1 MEYLTT
7 SFTSY
12 LNQIDFSHLLQKC
25 LVSVIVLLAVVISLK
40 ITYSVVDRIFDGEKT
55 GLEPRDSRRIVTLN
69 HVTKTAARAG
79 IWTLAGLIILGQF
92 INVGSLLAVAGVGT
106 LAIGFGA
113 QGIVEDVMSGFV
125 IVFENQFSVGD
136 YVIIDETH
144 YGIVETI
151 GIRTTSVREFNG
163 GLFIIHNGKI
173 DRLINYSKGHI
184 KALVD
189 VSIAYE
195 EDVNKVLAL
204 LEEICEDLYQNH
216 EELFKIRPEVQGV
229 TRLDPSSVNIR
240 ISCDEDAGSKFMAE
254 NVLRHRI
261 KEVFQ
266 EQGIEVPYNKSII
279 YSHEPIKKC
288 KVIREAEVKDGN

>member
-7 SFTSY
+7 SFSSY
-12 LNQIDFSHLLQKC
+12 LNQFDFSHLLQKC
-25 LVSVIVLLAVVISLK
+25 LVSGIVLIAVVISIK
-40 ITYSVVDRIFDGEKT
+40 ITFGIVDRIFDGEKA
-55 GLEPRDSRRIVTLN
+55 GLEPRDARRIVTLN
-69 HVTKTAARAG
+69 HVTKTAARAS

-151 GIRTTSVREFNG
+151 GMRTTSVREFNG

-173 DRLINYSKGHI
+173 DRLVNYSKGHM
-184 KALVD
+184 KAIVE

-195 EDVNKVLAL
+195 ENIDKVMTI
-204 LEEICEDLYQNH
+204 LEEICTDLYENH
-216 EELFKIRPEVQGV
+216 EELFKIRPEVQGI
-229 TRLDPSSVNIR
+229 TRLDPSAVVIR
-240 ISCDEDAGSKFMAE
+240 VVCEEDAASKFAAE
-254 NVLRHRI
+254 NLLRQRI
-261 KEVFQ
+261 KTVFD
-266 EQGIEVPYNKSII
+266 EKGIEIPYNKTVI
-279 YSHEPIKKC
+279 YNQNSVKMMDKK
-288 KVIREAEVKDGN
+288 EAEVKYGN

>member
-7 SFTSY
+7 SLTSY
-12 LNQIDFSHLLQKC
+12 FNQIDFSHLLQKC
-25 LVSVIVLLAVVISLK
+25 LVSGIVLIAVVISLK
-40 ITYSVVDRIFDGEKT
+40 ITFSVVDRIFDGEKA
-55 GLEPRDSRRIVTLN
+55 GLEPRDSRRITTLN
-69 HVTKTAARAG
+69 HVTKTAARAS

-151 GIRTTSVREFNG
+151 GIRTTSIREFNG

-173 DRLINYSKGHI
+173 DRLVNYSKGHM
-184 KALVD
+184 KAIVE

-195 EDVNKVLAL
+195 EDVSKVMKI
-204 LEEICEDLYQNH
+204 LEETCEDLYKNH
-216 EELFKIRPEVQGV
+216 EELFKTRPEIQGV
-229 TRLDPSSVNIR
+229 TRLDPSAVIIR
-240 ISCDEDAGSKFMAE
+240 VVCDEDASSKFAAE
-254 NVLRHRI
+254 NALRQRI
-261 KEVFQ
+261 KEVFD
-266 EQGIEVPYNKSII
+266 EKGIEIPYNKTVI
-279 YSHEPIKKC
+279 YNRDSAIDVKIK
-288 KVIREAEVKDGN
+288 EAEVKHGS

>member
-1 MEYLTT
+1 MEYITT
-7 SFTSY
+7 SFSSY
-12 LNQIDFSHLLQKC
+12 ISQIDFSNLLHKC
-25 LVSVIVLLAVVISLK
+25 LICGIVLIGVMIGLK
-40 ITYSVVDRIFDGEKT
+40 ITFGVVDRIFDGEKA
-55 GLEPRDSRRIVTLN
+55 GLEARDARRIITLN
-69 HVTKTAARAG
+69 NVTKTAARAS

-144 YGIVETI
+144 YGIVEAI

-184 KALVD
+184 KAIVD
-189 VSIAYE
+189 VGIAYE
-195 EDVNKVLAL
+195 ENIAKVTEL
-204 LEEICEDLYQNH
+204 LEELCDDLHKNH
-216 EELFKIRPEVQGV
+216 EELFKTRPEVQGV
-229 TRLDPSSVNIR
+229 TRLDPSAVNIR
-240 ISCDEDAGSKFMAE
+240 VVCDEDASTKFMAE
-254 NVLRHRI
+254 NILRQRI

-266 EQGIEVPYNKSII
+266 EKGVEIPYNKSVI
-279 YSHEPIKKC
+279 YTHESIKDAGIKKE
-288 KVIREAEVKDGN
+288 VEAKHGN

>member
-7 SFTSY
+7 SFSSY
-12 LNQIDFSHLLQKC
+12 LSQIDFSSLLHKG
-25 LVSVIVLLAVVISLK
+25 LITGIVLIAVVISLK
-40 ITYSVVDRIFDGEKT
+40 ITFSVVDRIFNGEKN

-69 HVTKTAARAG
+69 RVTKTAARAS

-144 YGIVETI
+144 YGIVEAI

-173 DRLINYSKGHI
+173 DRLVNYSKGHM
-184 KALVD
+184 KAIVE
-189 VSIAYE
+189 VGIAYE
-195 EDVNKVLAL
+195 EDANKVMKI
-204 LEEICEDLYQNH
+204 LEEVCEDLYENH
-216 EELFKIRPEVQGV
+216 EELFKIRPEIQGI
-229 TRLDPSSVNIR
+229 TRLDPSAVIIR
-240 ISCDEDAGSKFMAE
+240 VVCDEDASSKFAAE
-254 NVLRHRI
+254 NLLRQRI
-261 KEVFQ
+261 KEVFD
-266 EQGIEVPYNKSII
+266 EEGIEIPYNKTVI
-279 YSHEPIKKC
+279 YNRDSVRGTNEK
-288 KVIREAEVKDGN
+288 EAEVKNGD

>member
-7 SFTSY
+7 SFSSY
-12 LNQIDFSHLLQKC
+12 LNQFDFSHLLQKC
-25 LVSVIVLLAVVISLK
+25 LVSGIVLIAVVISIK
-40 ITYSVVDRIFDGEKT
+40 ITFGIVDRIFDGEKA
-55 GLEPRDSRRIVTLN
+55 GLEPRDARRIVTLN
-69 HVTKTAARAG
+69 HVTKTAARAS

-92 INVGSLLAVAGVGT
+92 INVGSLLTVAGVGT

-151 GIRTTSVREFNG
+151 GMRTTSVREFNG

-173 DRLINYSKGHI
+173 DRLVNYSKGHM
-184 KALVD
+184 KAIVE

-195 EDVNKVLAL
+195 ENIDKVMTI
-204 LEEICEDLYQNH
+204 LEEICTDLYENH
-216 EELFKIRPEVQGV
+216 EELFKIRPEVQGI
-229 TRLDPSSVNIR
+229 TRLDPSAVVIR
-240 ISCDEDAGSKFMAE
+240 VVCEEDAASKFAAE
-254 NVLRHRI
+254 NLLRQRI
-261 KEVFQ
+261 KTVFD
-266 EQGIEVPYNKSII
+266 EKGIEIPYNKTVI
-279 YSHEPIKKC
+279 YNQNSVKMMDKK
-288 KVIREAEVKDGN
+288 EAEVKYGN

>member
-1 MEYLTT
+1 MEYITT
-7 SFTSY
+7 SFSSY
-12 LNQIDFSHLLQKC
+12 ISQIDFSSLLHKC
-25 LVSVIVLLAVVISLK
+25 LICGIVLIVVVISLK
-40 ITYSVVDRIFDGEKT
+40 ITFGVVDRIFDGEKA
-55 GLEPRDSRRIVTLN
+55 GLEPRDARRIITLN
-69 HVTKTAARAG
+69 NVTKTAARAS

-144 YGIVETI
+144 YGIVEAI

-195 EDVNKVLAL
+195 EDVNKVLDL

-216 EELFKIRPEVQGV
+216 EELFMVRPEVLGV
-229 TRLDPSSVNIR
+229 TRLDPSAVNIR
-240 ISCDEDAGSKFMAE
+240 ISCDEDAASKFTAE

-279 YSHEPIKKC
+279 YNREPLQKSGVAKE
-288 KVIREAEVKDGN
+288 VEAKHGN

>member
-7 SFTSY
+7 SFSSY
-12 LNQIDFSHLLQKC
+12 LNQFDFSHLLQKC
-25 LVSVIVLLAVVISLK
+25 LVSGIVLIAVVISIK
-40 ITYSVVDRIFDGEKT
+40 ITFGIVDRIFAGEKA
-55 GLEPRDSRRIVTLN
+55 GLEPRDARRIVTLN
-69 HVTKTAARAG
+69 HVTKTAARAS

-151 GIRTTSVREFNG
+151 GMRTTSVREFNG

-173 DRLINYSKGHI
+173 DRLVNYSKGHM
-184 KALVD
+184 KAIVE

-195 EDVNKVLAL
+195 ENIDKVMTI
-204 LEEICEDLYQNH
+204 LEEICTDLYENH
-216 EELFKIRPEVQGV
+216 EELFKIRPEVQGI
-229 TRLDPSSVNIR
+229 TRLDPSAVVIR
-240 ISCDEDAGSKFMAE
+240 VVCEEDAASKFAAE
-254 NVLRHRI
+254 NLLRQRI
-261 KEVFQ
+261 KTVFD
-266 EQGIEVPYNKSII
+266 EKGIEIPYNKTVI
-279 YSHEPIKKC
+279 YNQNSVKMMDKK
-288 KVIREAEVKDGN
+288 EAEVKYGN

>member
-7 SFTSY
+7 SLTSY
-12 LNQIDFSHLLQKC
+12 FNQIDFSNLLQKC
-25 LVSVIVLLAVVISLK
+25 LISGIVLILVMISLK
-40 ITYSVVDRIFDGEKT
+40 ITFSVVDRIFDGEKL
-55 GLEPRDSRRIVTLN
+55 GLEPRDARRIITLN
-69 HVTKTAARAG
+69 HVTKTAARAS

-113 QGIVEDVMSGFV
+113 QSIVEDVMSGFV

-144 YGIVETI
+144 YGIVESI

-173 DRLINYSKGHI
+173 DRLVNYSKGHM
-184 KALVD
+184 KAIVE

-195 EDVNKVLAL
+195 EDINKVMDI
-204 LEEICEDLYQNH
+204 LEEICEDLYKNH
-216 EELFKIRPEVQGV
+216 EDLFKIRPEVQGV
-229 TRLDPSSVNIR
+229 TRLDPSAVIIR
-240 ISCDEDAGSKFMAE
+240 VVCDEDASSKFAAE
-254 NVLRHRI
+254 NVLRQRI
-261 KEVFQ
+261 KEVFD
-266 EQGIEVPYNKSII
+266 EEGIEIPYNKTVI
-279 YSHEPIKKC
+279 YNRDSVGKAKEK
-288 KVIREAEVKDGN
+288 EAEVKNGN

>member
-7 SFTSY
+7 SFSSY
-12 LNQIDFSHLLQKC
+12 LNQFDFSHLLQKC
-25 LVSVIVLLAVVISLK
+25 LVSGIVLIAVVISIK
-40 ITYSVVDRIFDGEKT
+40 ITFGIVDRIFDGEKA
-55 GLEPRDSRRIVTLN
+55 GLEPRDARRIVTLN
-69 HVTKTAARAG
+69 HVTKTAARAS

-151 GIRTTSVREFNG
+151 GMRTTSVREFNG

-173 DRLINYSKGHI
+173 DRLVNYSKGHM
-184 KALVD
+184 KAIVE

-195 EDVNKVLAL
+195 ENIDKVMTI
-204 LEEICEDLYQNH
+204 LEEICTDLYENH
-216 EELFKIRPEVQGV
+216 EELFKIRPEVQGI
-229 TRLDPSSVNIR
+229 TRLDPSAVVIR
-240 ISCDEDAGSKFMAE
+240 VVCEEDAASKFAAE
-254 NVLRHRI
+254 NLLRQRI
-261 KEVFQ
+261 KTVFD
-266 EQGIEVPYNKSII
+266 EKGIEIPYNKTVI
-279 YSHEPIKKC
+279 YNQNSAKIMDKK
-288 KVIREAEVKDGN
+288 EAEVKYGN

>member
-25 LVSVIVLLAVVISLK
+25 LVSGIVLIVVVISLK
-40 ITYSVVDRIFDGEKT
+40 ITYSVVDRIFDGEKV
-55 GLEPRDSRRIVTLN
+55 GLEPRDSRRITTLN
-69 HVTKTAARAG
+69 HVTKAAARAG

-144 YGIVETI
+144 YGIVEAI

-195 EDVNKVLAL
+195 EDVNKVLDL

-229 TRLDPSSVNIR
+229 TRLDPSAVNIR

-279 YSHEPIKKC
+279 YNREPLKNVDKA
-288 KVIREAEVKDGN
+288 KEAEVKDGN

>member
-7 SFTSY
+7 GLISY
-12 LNQIDFSHLLQKC
+12 FNQIDLSQLLQKC
-25 LVSVIVLLAVVISLK
+25 LVSVIVMLAVVISLK

-151 GIRTTSVREFNG
+151 GIRTTSIREFNG

-173 DRLINYSKGHI
+173 DRLVNYSKGHM
-184 KALVD
+184 KAIVE

-195 EDVNKVLAL
+195 EDVNKVMKI
-204 LEEICEDLYQNH
+204 LEETCEDLYKNH
-216 EELFKIRPEVQGV
+216 EELFKTRPEIQGV
-229 TRLDPSSVNIR
+229 TRLDPSAVIIR
-240 ISCDEDAGSKFMAE
+240 VVCDEDASSKFAAE
-254 NVLRHRI
+254 NALRQRI
-261 KEVFQ
+261 KEVFD
-266 EQGIEVPYNKSII
+266 EKGIEIPYNKTVI
-279 YSHEPIKKC
+279 YNRDSAIDVKIK
-288 KVIREAEVKDGN
+288 EAEVKDGN

>member
-7 SFTSY
+7 GLISY
-12 LNQIDFSHLLQKC
+12 FNQIDLSQLLQKC
-25 LVSVIVLLAVVISLK
+25 LVSVIVMLTVVISLK

-151 GIRTTSVREFNG
+151 GIRTTSIREFNG

-173 DRLINYSKGHI
+173 DRLVNYSKGHM
-184 KALVD
+184 KAIVE

-195 EDVNKVLAL
+195 EDVNKVMKI
-204 LEEICEDLYQNH
+204 LEETCEDLYKNH
-216 EELFKIRPEVQGV
+216 EELFKTRPEIQGV
-229 TRLDPSSVNIR
+229 TRLDPSAVIIR
-240 ISCDEDAGSKFMAE
+240 VVCDEDASSKFAAE
-254 NVLRHRI
+254 NALRQRI
-261 KEVFQ
+261 KEVFD
-266 EQGIEVPYNKSII
+266 EKGIEIPYNKTVI
-279 YSHEPIKKC
+279 YNRDSAIDVKIK
-288 KVIREAEVKDGN
+288 EAEVKDGN

>member
-7 SFTSY
+7 SFSSY
-12 LNQIDFSHLLQKC
+12 LNQFDFSHLLQKC
-25 LVSVIVLLAVVISLK
+25 LVSGIVLIAVVISIK
-40 ITYSVVDRIFDGEKT
+40 ITFGIVDRIFDGEKA
-55 GLEPRDSRRIVTLN
+55 GLEPRDARRIVTLN
-69 HVTKTAARAG
+69 HVTKTAARAS

-151 GIRTTSVREFNG
+151 GMRTTSVREFNG

-173 DRLINYSKGHI
+173 DRLVNYSKGHI
-184 KALVD
+184 KAIVE

-195 EDVNKVLAL
+195 ENIDKVMTI
-204 LEEICEDLYQNH
+204 LEEICTDLYENH
-216 EELFKIRPEVQGV
+216 EELFKIRPEVQGI
-229 TRLDPSSVNIR
+229 TRLDPSAVVIR
-240 ISCDEDAGSKFMAE
+240 VVCEEDAASKFAAE
-254 NVLRHRI
+254 NLLRQRI
-261 KEVFQ
+261 KTVFD
-266 EQGIEVPYNKSII
+266 EKGIEIPYNKTVI
-279 YSHEPIKKC
+279 YNQNSVKMMDKK
-288 KVIREAEVKDGN
+288 EAEVKYGN

>member
-1 MEYLTT
+1 MEYLIDPIIK
-7 SFTSY
+7 FF
-12 LNQIDFSHLLQKC
+12 LQIDFSNLLEKG
-25 LVSVIVLLAVVISLK
+25 LVTVLILIAAAVGLK
-40 ITYSVVDRIFDGEKT
+40 IVFGAVDRIFDGEKE
-55 GLEPRDSRRIVTLN
+55 GLDSRDSRRIITLN
-69 HVTKTAARAG
+69 HVTKVGARAG
-79 IWTLAGLIILGQF
+79 IWTVAGLTILGQF
-92 INVGSLLAVAGVGT
+92 MDVNSLLAVAGVGT

-136 YVIIDETH
+136 YVIIDENH
-144 YGIVETI
+144 YGIVEAI
-151 GIRTTSVREFNG
+151 GIRTTHIREFNG

-173 DRLINYSKGHI
+173 DRLTNYSKGHI

-195 EDVNKVLAL
+195 EDVNKVMGL

-229 TRLDPSSVNIR
+229 TKMDPTGVIVR
-240 ISCDEDAGSKFMAE
+240 ISCEEDATTKFAAE

-279 YSHEPIKKC
+279 YTRDTLKNAATNNQ
-288 KVIREAEVKDGN
+288 R

>member
-1 MEYLTT
+1 MDYLTT
-7 SFTSY
+7 SFSSY
-12 LNQIDFSHLLQKC
+12 LNQIDFSSLLHKF
-25 LVSVIVLLAVVISLK
+25 LVTGIVLIVVVISLK
-40 ITYSVVDRIFDGEKT
+40 ITFSVVDRIFNGEKN

-69 HVTKTAARAG
+69 HVTKTAARAS

-151 GIRTTSVREFNG
+151 GIRTTSIREFNG

-229 TRLDPSSVNIR
+229 TRLDPSAVNIR
-240 ISCDEDAGSKFMAE
+240 ISCDEDAASKFMAE

-279 YSHEPIKKC
+279 YSREPVQNAGVTK
-288 KVIREAEVKDGN
+288 EAEVKHGN

>member
-40 ITYSVVDRIFDGEKT
+40 ITYSVIDRIFDGEKT
-55 GLEPRDSRRIVTLN
+55 GLEPRESRRIVTLN

-173 DRLINYSKGHI
+173 DRLVNYSKGHM
-184 KALVD
+184 KAIVE

-195 EDVNKVLAL
+195 EDVKRVMKI
-204 LEEICEDLYQNH
+204 LEEICEDLYKNH
-216 EELFKIRPEVQGV
+216 DELFKIRPEVQGV
-229 TRLDPSSVNIR
+229 TRLDPSAVIIR
-240 ISCDEDAGSKFMAE
+240 VVCDEDASSKFAAE
-254 NVLRHRI
+254 NVLRQRI
-261 KEVFQ
+261 KEAFD
-266 EQGIEVPYNKSII
+266 EEGIEIPYNKTVI
-279 YSHEPIKKC
+279 YSHGSGREEKGKK
-288 KVIREAEVKDGN
+288 AEVKDGY

>member
-7 SFTSY
+7 SFSSY
-12 LNQIDFSHLLQKC
+12 LNQFDFSHLLQKC
-25 LVSVIVLLAVVISLK
+25 LVSGIVLIAVVISIK
-40 ITYSVVDRIFDGEKT
+40 ITFGIVDRIFDGEKA
-55 GLEPRDSRRIVTLN
+55 GLEPRDARRIVTLN
-69 HVTKTAARAG
+69 HVTKTAARAS
-79 IWTLAGLIILGQF
+79 IWTMAGLIILGQF

-151 GIRTTSVREFNG
+151 GMRTTSVREFNG

-173 DRLINYSKGHI
+173 DRLVNYSKGHM
-184 KALVD
+184 KAIVE

-195 EDVNKVLAL
+195 ENIDKVMTI
-204 LEEICEDLYQNH
+204 LEEICTDLYENH
-216 EELFKIRPEVQGV
+216 EELFKIRPEVQGI
-229 TRLDPSSVNIR
+229 TRLDPSAVVIR
-240 ISCDEDAGSKFMAE
+240 VVCEEDAASKFAAE
-254 NVLRHRI
+254 NLLRQRI
-261 KEVFQ
+261 KTVFD
-266 EQGIEVPYNKSII
+266 EKGIEIPYNKTVI
-279 YSHEPIKKC
+279 YNQNSVKMMDKK
-288 KVIREAEVKDGN
+288 EAEVKYGN

>member
-7 SFTSY
+7 SFSSY
-12 LNQIDFSHLLQKC
+12 LNQFDFSHLLQKG
-25 LVSVIVLLAVVISLK
+25 LVSGIVLIAVVISIK
-40 ITYSVVDRIFDGEKT
+40 ITFGIVDRIFDGEKA
-55 GLEPRDSRRIVTLN
+55 GLEPRDARRIVTLN
-69 HVTKTAARAG
+69 HVTKTAARAS

-151 GIRTTSVREFNG
+151 GMRTTSVREFNG

-173 DRLINYSKGHI
+173 DRLVNYSKGHM
-184 KALVD
+184 KAIVE

-195 EDVNKVLAL
+195 ENIDKVMTI
-204 LEEICEDLYQNH
+204 LEEICTDLYENH
-216 EELFKIRPEVQGV
+216 EELFKIRPEVQGI
-229 TRLDPSSVNIR
+229 TRLDPSAVVIR
-240 ISCDEDAGSKFMAE
+240 VVCEEDAASKFAAE
-254 NVLRHRI
+254 NLLRQRI
-261 KEVFQ
+261 KTVFD
-266 EQGIEVPYNKSII
+266 EKGIEIPYNKTVI
-279 YSHEPIKKC
+279 YNQNPVRTMDKK
-288 KVIREAEVKDGN
+288 EAEVKYGN

>member
-7 SFTSY
+7 SFSSY
-12 LNQIDFSHLLQKC
+12 LNQFDFSHLLQKC
-25 LVSVIVLLAVVISLK
+25 LVSGIVLIAVVISIK
-40 ITYSVVDRIFDGEKT
+40 ITFGIVDRIFDGEKA
-55 GLEPRDSRRIVTLN
+55 GLEPRDARRIVTLN
-69 HVTKTAARAG
+69 HVTKTAARAS

-151 GIRTTSVREFNG
+151 GMRTTSVREFNG

-173 DRLINYSKGHI
+173 DRLVNYSKGHM
-184 KALVD
+184 KAIVE

-195 EDVNKVLAL
+195 ENIDKVMTI
-204 LEEICEDLYQNH
+204 LEEICTDLYENH
-216 EELFKIRPEVQGV
+216 EELFKIRPEVQGI
-229 TRLDPSSVNIR
+229 TRLDPSAVVIR
-240 ISCDEDAGSKFMAE
+240 VVCEEDAASKFAAE
-254 NVLRHRI
+254 NFLRQRI
-261 KEVFQ
+261 KTVFD
-266 EQGIEVPYNKSII
+266 EKGIEIPYNKTVI
-279 YSHEPIKKC
+279 YNQNSVKMMDKK
-288 KVIREAEVKDGN
+288 EAEVKYGN

>member
-7 SFTSY
+7 SFSSY
-12 LNQIDFSHLLQKC
+12 LNQFDFSHLLQKC
-25 LVSVIVLLAVVISLK
+25 LVSGIVLIAVVISIK
-40 ITYSVVDRIFDGEKT
+40 ITFGIVDRIFDGEKA
-55 GLEPRDSRRIVTLN
+55 GLEPRDARRIVTLN
-69 HVTKTAARAG
+69 HVTKTAARAS

-151 GIRTTSVREFNG
+151 GMRTTSVREFNG

-173 DRLINYSKGHI
+173 DRLVNYSKGHM
-184 KALVD
+184 KAIVE

-195 EDVNKVLAL
+195 ENIDKVMTI
-204 LEEICEDLYQNH
+204 LEEICTDLYENH
-216 EELFKIRPEVQGV
+216 EELFKIRPEVQGI
-229 TRLDPSSVNIR
+229 TRLDPSAVVIR
-240 ISCDEDAGSKFMAE
+240 VVCEEDAASKFAAE
-254 NVLRHRI
+254 NLLRQRI
-261 KEVFQ
+261 KTVFD
-266 EQGIEVPYNKSII
+266 EKGIEIPYNKTVI
-279 YSHEPIKKC
+279 YNQNSAKMMDKK
-288 KVIREAEVKDGN
+288 EAEVKYGN